1 MILVKDIV
9 DGMHVRGEYLVSS
22 LVQGVSNA
30 GKKYLTIVLQ
40 DKTGTIDGKK
50 WEIEEGDL
58 EVFAPRHV
66 VYVEGEANLFKNNLQ
81 LKILSGTEVPASSVD
96 LDRFVAPSPVA
107 KEELAKK
114 LDGYLS
120 SLKDGELKTLVT
132 SIVDKYRDRFLDW
145 PAAVRNHH
153 AYRSGVLYHSLS
165 MADLAEE
172 VAKLYPSLD
181 RDLLISGCLLHDLGK
196 CIELSGPV
204 ATEYTLEGKLL
215 GHINI
220 MAGIVRE
227 EADRLKIGGET
238 PDLLA
243 HMILSHHGKPE
254 FGSPVLPLTREAMAL
269 SMIDD
274 FDAKMNMLDKAL
286 EGTKPGNWT
295 ERIFA
300 FDNRSFYKPKRG

>member
-1 MILVKDIV
+1 MILVKDIA
-9 DGMHVRGEYLVSS
+9 DGMHVRGEYLVNS
-22 LVQGVSNA
+22 LIQGVSNA

-50 WEIEEGDL
+50 WEIEDGDL

-66 VYVEGEANLFKNNLQ
+66 VYVEGEANLFKNTLQ
-81 LKILSGTEVPASSVD
+81 LKILSGTEVPSNNVN
-96 LDRFVAPSPVA
+96 LDNFVAPAPVP
-107 KEELAKK
+107 KDVLAKK
-114 LDGYLS
+114 LDGYLA

-132 SIVDKYRDRFLDW
+132 AIIAKYRDRFLDW

-153 AYRSGVLYHSLS
+153 AFRSGVLYHSLS
-165 MADLAEE
+165 MADLAEQ
-172 VAKLYPSLD
+172 VAKLYPTLD
-181 RDLLISGCLLHDLGK
+181 RDMLISGCLLHDLGK
-196 CIELSGPV
+196 CVELSGPV

-220 MAGIVRE
+220 MADIIRE
-227 EADRLKIGGET
+227 EATRLGISGET
-238 PDLLA
+238 PDLLE
-243 HMILSHHGKPE
+243 HMILAHHGKPD

-300 FDNRSFYKPKRG
+300 FDNRSFYKPKRS

>member
-1 MILVKDIV
+1 MILVKDIA
-9 DGMHVRGEYLVSS
+9 DGMHVRGEYLVNN
-22 LVQGVSNA
+22 LIQGVSNA

-50 WEIEEGDL
+50 WEIEDGDL

-66 VYVEGEANLFKNNLQ
+66 VYVEGEANLFKNTLQ
-81 LKILSGTEVPASSVD
+81 LKILSGTEVPASSVN
-96 LDRFVAPSPVA
+96 LDNFVAPAPVA
-107 KEELAKK
+107 KDVLVKK
-114 LDGYLS
+114 LDGYLA

-132 SIVDKYRDRFLDW
+132 AIIAKYRDRFLDW

-153 AYRSGVLYHSLS
+153 AFRSGVLYHSLS
-165 MADLAEE
+165 MADLAEQ
-172 VAKLYPSLD
+172 VAKLYPTLD
-181 RDLLISGCLLHDLGK
+181 RDMLISGCLLHDLGK
-196 CIELSGPV
+196 CVELSGPV

-220 MAGIVRE
+220 MADVIRE
-227 EADRLKIGGET
+227 EATRLGISGET
-238 PDLLA
+238 PDLLE
-243 HMILSHHGKPE
+243 HMILAHHGKPD
-254 FGSPVLPLTREAMAL
+254 FGSPVLPLTREATAL

-300 FDNRSFYKPKRG
+300 FDNRSFYKPKRS

>member
-1 MILVKDIV
+1 MILVKDIA
-9 DGMHVRGEYLVSS
+9 DGMHVRGEYLVNS
-22 LVQGVSNA
+22 LIQGVSNA

-50 WEIEEGDL
+50 WEIEDGDL

-66 VYVEGEANLFKNNLQ
+66 VYVEGEANLFKNTLQ
-81 LKILSGTEVPASSVD
+81 LKILSGTEVPASSVN
-96 LDRFVAPSPVA
+96 LDNFVAPAPVA
-107 KEELAKK
+107 KDVLVKK
-114 LDGYLS
+114 LDGYLA

-132 SIVDKYRDRFLDW
+132 AIIAKYRDRFLDW

-153 AYRSGVLYHSLS
+153 AFRSGVLYHSLS
-165 MADLAEE
+165 MADLAEQ
-172 VAKLYPSLD
+172 VAKLYPTLD
-181 RDLLISGCLLHDLGK
+181 RDMLISGCLLHDLGK
-196 CIELSGPV
+196 CVELSGPV

-220 MAGIVRE
+220 MADIIRE
-227 EADRLKIGGET
+227 EATRLGISGET
-238 PDLLA
+238 PDLLE
-243 HMILSHHGKPE
+243 HMILAHHGKPD

-300 FDNRSFYKPKRG
+300 FDNRSFYKPKRS

>member
-1 MILVKDIV
+1 MILVKDIA
-9 DGMHVRGEYLVSS
+9 DGMHVRGEYLVNN
-22 LVQGVSNA
+22 LTQGVSNA

-50 WEIEEGDL
+50 WEIEDGDL

-66 VYVEGEANLFKNNLQ
+66 VYVEGEANFFKNTLQ
-81 LKILSGTEVPASSVD
+81 LKILSGTEVPASSVN
-96 LDRFVAPSPVA
+96 LDNFVAPAPVA
-107 KEELAKK
+107 KDVLVKK
-114 LDGYLS
+114 LDGYLA

-132 SIVDKYRDRFLDW
+132 AIIAKYRDRFLDW

-153 AYRSGVLYHSLS
+153 AFRSGVLYHSLS
-165 MADLAEE
+165 MADLAEQ
-172 VAKLYPSLD
+172 VAKLYPTLD
-181 RDLLISGCLLHDLGK
+181 RDMLISGCLLHDLGK

-220 MAGIVRE
+220 MADIIRE
-227 EADRLKIGGET
+227 EATRLGISGET
-238 PDLLA
+238 PDLLE
-243 HMILSHHGKPE
+243 HMILAHHGKPD

-300 FDNRSFYKPKRG
+300 FDNRSFYKPKRS

>member
-1 MILVKDIV
+1 MILVKDSA
-9 DGMHVRGEYLVSS
+9 DGMHVRGEYLVNS
-22 LVQGVSNA
+22 LIQGVSNA

-50 WEIEEGDL
+50 WEIEDGDR

-66 VYVEGEANLFKNNLQ
+66 VYVEGEANIFKNTVQ
-81 LKILSGTEVPASSVD
+81 IKILSGTEVPSNNVN
-96 LDRFVAPSPVA
+96 LDNFVAPAPVA
-107 KEELAKK
+107 KDVLAKK
-114 LDGYLS
+114 LDGYLA

-132 SIVDKYRDRFLDW
+132 AIIAKYRDRFLDW

-153 AYRSGVLYHSLS
+153 AFRSGVLYHSLS
-165 MADLAEE
+165 MADLAEQ
-172 VAKLYPSLD
+172 VAKLYPTLD
-181 RDLLISGCLLHDLGK
+181 RDMLISGCLLHDLGK
-196 CIELSGPV
+196 CVELSGPV
-204 ATEYTLEGKLL
+204 APEYPLEGKLL

-220 MAGIVRE
+220 MADIIRE
-227 EADRLKIGGET
+227 EATRLGISGET
-238 PDLLA
+238 PDLLE
-243 HMILSHHGKPE
+243 HMILAHHGKPD

-300 FDNRSFYKPKRG
+300 FDNRSFYKPKRS

>member
-1 MILVKDIV
+1 MILVKDIA
-9 DGMHVRGEYLVSS
+9 DGMHVRGEYLVNN
-22 LVQGVSNA
+22 LIQGVSNA

-50 WEIEEGDL
+50 WEIEDGDL

-66 VYVEGEANLFKNNLQ
+66 VYVEGEANLFKNTLQ
-81 LKILSGTEVPASSVD
+81 LKILSGTEVPASSVN
-96 LDRFVAPSPVA
+96 LDNFVAPAPVA
-107 KEELAKK
+107 KDVLVKK
-114 LDGYLS
+114 LDGYLA

-132 SIVDKYRDRFLDW
+132 AIIAKYRDRFLDW

-153 AYRSGVLYHSLS
+153 AFRSGVLYHSLS
-165 MADLAEE
+165 MADLAEQ
-172 VAKLYPSLD
+172 VAKLYPTLD
-181 RDLLISGCLLHDLGK
+181 RDMLISGCLLHDLGK
-196 CIELSGPV
+196 CVELSGPV

-220 MAGIVRE
+220 MADIIRE
-227 EADRLKIGGET
+227 EATRLGISGET
-238 PDLLA
+238 PDLLE
-243 HMILSHHGKPE
+243 HMILAHHGKPD

-300 FDNRSFYKPKRG
+300 FDNRSFYKPKRS

>member
-1 MILVKDIV
+1 MILVKDIE
-9 DGMHVRGEYLVSS
+9 DGMHVRGEYLVNS
-22 LVQGVSNA
+22 LIQGVSNA

-50 WEIEEGDL
+50 WEIEDGDL

-66 VYVEGEANLFKNNLQ
+66 VYVEGEANLFKNTLQ
-81 LKILSGTEVPASSVD
+81 LKILSGTEVPASSVN
-96 LDRFVAPSPVA
+96 LDNFVAPAPVA
-107 KEELAKK
+107 KDVLVKK
-114 LDGYLS
+114 LDGYLA

-132 SIVDKYRDRFLDW
+132 AIIAKYRDRFLDW

-153 AYRSGVLYHSLS
+153 AFRSGVLYHSLS
-165 MADLAEE
+165 MADLAEQ
-172 VAKLYPSLD
+172 VAKLYPTLD
-181 RDLLISGCLLHDLGK
+181 RDMLISGCLLHDLGK

-220 MAGIVRE
+220 MADIIRE
-227 EADRLKIGGET
+227 EATALGIKGET
-238 PDLLA
+238 PDLLE
-243 HMILSHHGKPE
+243 HMILAHHGKPD

-300 FDNRSFYKPKRG
+300 FDNRSFYKPKRS

>member
-1 MILVKDIV
+1 MILVKDIA
-9 DGMHVRGEYLVSS
+9 DGMHVRGEYLVNN
-22 LVQGVSNA
+22 LIQGVSNA

-58 EVFAPRHV
+58 EIFAPRHV
-66 VYVEGEANLFKNNLQ
+66 VYVEGEANLFKNSLQ
-81 LKILSGTEVPASSVD
+81 LKILSGTEVPASSVN
-96 LDRFVAPSPVA
+96 LDNFVAPAPVG
-107 KEELAKK
+107 KDVLAKK
-114 LDGYLS
+114 LDDYLS
-120 SLKDGELKTLVT
+120 SLKEGELKTLVT
-132 SIVDKYRDRFLDW
+132 SIINKYRDRFLDW

-153 AYRSGVLYHSLS
+153 AFRSGVLYHSLS
-165 MADLAEE
+165 MADLAEQA
-172 VAKLYPSLD
+172 AKLYPTLD
-181 RDLLISGCLLHDLGK
+181 RDMLISGCLLHDLGK

-220 MAGIVRE
+220 MADIIRE
-227 EADRLKIGGET
+227 EATALGIKGET
-238 PDLLA
+238 PDLLE
-243 HMILSHHGKPE
+243 HMILAHHGKPD
-254 FGSPVLPLTREAMAL
+254 FGSPVLPLTREALAL

-274 FDAKMNMLDKAL
+274 FDAKMNMLDKAF

>member
-1 MILVKDIV
+1 MILVKDIA
-9 DGMHVRGEYLVSS
+9 DGMHVRGEYLVNS
-22 LVQGVSNA
+22 LIQGVSNA

-50 WEIEEGDL
+50 WEIEDGDL

-66 VYVEGEANLFKNNLQ
+66 VYVEGEANLFKNTLQ
-81 LKILSGTEVPASSVD
+81 LKILSGTEVPASSVN
-96 LDRFVAPSPVA
+96 LDNFVAPAPVA
-107 KEELAKK
+107 KDVLVKK
-114 LDGYLS
+114 LDGYLA

-132 SIVDKYRDRFLDW
+132 AIIAKYRDRFLDW

-153 AYRSGVLYHSLS
+153 AFRSGVLYHSLS
-165 MADLAEE
+165 MADLAEQ
-172 VAKLYPSLD
+172 VAKLYPTLD
-181 RDLLISGCLLHDLGK
+181 RDMLISGCLLHDLGK

-220 MAGIVRE
+220 MADIIRE
-227 EADRLKIGGET
+227 EATALGIKGET
-238 PDLLA
+238 PDLLE
-243 HMILSHHGKPE
+243 HMILAHHGKPD

-300 FDNRSFYKPKRG
+300 FDNRSFYKPKRS

>member
-1 MILVKDIV
+1 MILVKDIA
-9 DGMHVRGEYLVSS
+9 DGMHVRGEYLVNN
-22 LVQGVSNA
+22 LIQGVSNA

-50 WEIEEGDL
+50 WEIGEGDL
-58 EVFAPRHV
+58 EIFAPRHV
-66 VYVEGEANLFKNNLQ
+66 VYVEGEANLFKNTLQ
-81 LKILSGTEVPASSVD
+81 LKILSGTEVPASSVN
-96 LDRFVAPSPVA
+96 LDNFVAPAPVA
-107 KEELAKK
+107 KDVLVKK
-114 LDGYLS
+114 LDGYLA

-132 SIVDKYRDRFLDW
+132 AIIAKYRDRFLDW

-153 AYRSGVLYHSLS
+153 AFRSGVLYHSLS
-165 MADLAEE
+165 MADLAEQ
-172 VAKLYPSLD
+172 VAKLYPTLD
-181 RDLLISGCLLHDLGK
+181 RDMLISGCLLHDLGK
-196 CIELSGPV
+196 CVELSGPV

-220 MAGIVRE
+220 MADIIRE
-227 EADRLKIGGET
+227 EATRLGISGET
-238 PDLLA
+238 PDLLE
-243 HMILSHHGKPE
+243 HIILAHHGKPD

-300 FDNRSFYKPKRG
+300 FDNRSFYKPKRS

>member
-1 MILVKDIV
+1 MILVKDIA
-9 DGMHVRGEYLVSS
+9 DGMHVRGEYLVNN
-22 LVQGVSNA
+22 LIQGVSNA

-58 EVFAPRHV
+58 EIFAPRHV
-66 VYVEGEANLFKNNLQ
+66 VYVEGEANLFKNTLQ
-81 LKILSGTEVPASSVD
+81 LKILSGTEVPASSVN
-96 LDRFVAPSPVA
+96 LDNFVAPAPVA
-107 KEELAKK
+107 KDVLVKK
-114 LDGYLS
+114 LDGYLA

-132 SIVDKYRDRFLDW
+132 AIIAKYRDRFLDW

-153 AYRSGVLYHSLS
+153 AFRSGVLYHSLS
-165 MADLAEE
+165 MADLAEQ
-172 VAKLYPSLD
+172 VAKLYPTLD
-181 RDLLISGCLLHDLGK
+181 RDMLISGCLLHDLGK
-196 CIELSGPV
+196 CVELSGPV

-220 MAGIVRE
+220 MADIIRE
-227 EADRLKIGGET
+227 EATRLGISGET
-238 PDLLA
+238 PDLLE
-243 HMILSHHGKPE
+243 HMILAHHGKPD

-300 FDNRSFYKPKRG
+300 FDNRSFYKPNRS

>member
-1 MILVKDIV
+1 MILVKDIA
-9 DGMHVRGEYLVSS
+9 DGMHVRGEYLVNS
-22 LVQGVSNA
+22 LIQGVSNA

-50 WEIEEGDL
+50 WEIEDGDL

-66 VYVEGEANLFKNNLQ
+66 VYVEGEANLFKNTLQ
-81 LKILSGTEVPASSVD
+81 LKILSGTEVPSNNVN
-96 LDRFVAPSPVA
+96 LDNFVAPAPVA
-107 KEELAKK
+107 KDVLAKK
-114 LDGYLS
+114 LDGYLA

-132 SIVDKYRDRFLDW
+132 AIIAKYRDRFLDW

-153 AYRSGVLYHSLS
+153 AFRSGVLYHSLS
-165 MADLAEE
+165 MADLAEQ
-172 VAKLYPSLD
+172 VAKLYPTLD
-181 RDLLISGCLLHDLGK
+181 RDMLISGCLLHDLGK
-196 CIELSGPV
+196 CVELSGPV

-220 MAGIVRE
+220 MADIIRE
-227 EADRLKIGGET
+227 EATRLGISGET
-238 PDLLA
+238 PDLLE
-243 HMILSHHGKPE
+243 HMILAHHGKPD

-300 FDNRSFYKPKRG
+300 FDNRSFYKPKRS

>member
-1 MILVKDIV
+1 MILVKDIA
-9 DGMHVRGEYLVSS
+9 DGMHVRGEYLVNN
-22 LVQGVSNA
+22 LIQGVSNA

-58 EVFAPRHV
+58 EIFAPRHV
-66 VYVEGEANLFKNNLQ
+66 VYVEGEANLFKNTLQ
-81 LKILSGTEVPASSVD
+81 LKILSGTEVPASSVN
-96 LDRFVAPSPVA
+96 LDNFVAPAPVA
-107 KEELAKK
+107 KDVLVKK
-114 LDGYLS
+114 LDGYLA

-132 SIVDKYRDRFLDW
+132 AIIAKYRDRFLDW

-153 AYRSGVLYHSLS
+153 AFRSGVLYHSLS
-165 MADLAEE
+165 MADLAEQ
-172 VAKLYPSLD
+172 VAKLYPTLD
-181 RDLLISGCLLHDLGK
+181 RDMLISGCLLHDLGK

-220 MAGIVRE
+220 MADIIRE
-227 EADRLKIGGET
+227 EATRLGISGET
-238 PDLLA
+238 PDLLE
-243 HMILSHHGKPE
+243 HMILAHHGKPD

-300 FDNRSFYKPKRG
+300 FDNRSFYKPKRS

>member
-1 MILVKDIV
+1 MILVKDIA
-9 DGMHVRGEYLVSS
+9 DGMHVRGEYLVNN
-22 LVQGVSNA
+22 LIQGVSNA

-58 EVFAPRHV
+58 ETFAPRHV
-66 VYVEGEANLFKNNLQ
+66 VYVEGEANLFKNTLQ
-81 LKILSGTEVPASSVD
+81 LKILSGTEVPASSVN
-96 LDRFVAPSPVA
+96 LDNFVAPAPVA
-107 KEELAKK
+107 KDVLAKK
-114 LDGYLS
+114 LDDYLS
-120 SLKDGELKTLVT
+120 SLKEGELKTLVT
-132 SIVDKYRDRFLDW
+132 SIINKYRDRFLDW

-153 AYRSGVLYHSLS
+153 AFRSGVLYHSLS
-165 MADLAEE
+165 MADLAEQ

-181 RDLLISGCLLHDLGK
+181 RDMLISGCLLHDLGK

-220 MAGIVRE
+220 MADIIRE
-227 EADRLKIGGET
+227 EATALGIKGET
-238 PDLLA
+238 PDLLE
-243 HMILSHHGKPE
+243 HMILAHHGKPD
-254 FGSPVLPLTREAMAL
+254 FGSPVLPLTREALAL

-274 FDAKMNMLDKAL
+274 FDAKMNMLDKAF

>member
-1 MILVKDIV
+1 MILVKDIA
-9 DGMHVRGEYLVSS
+9 DGMHVRGEYLVNN
-22 LVQGVSNA
+22 LTQGVSNA

-50 WEIEEGDL
+50 WEIEDGDL

-66 VYVEGEANLFKNNLQ
+66 VYVEGEANLFKNTLQ
-81 LKILSGTEVPASSVD
+81 LKILSGTEVPASSVN
-96 LDRFVAPSPVA
+96 LDNFVAPAPVA
-107 KEELAKK
+107 KDVLVKK
-114 LDGYLS
+114 LDGYLA

-132 SIVDKYRDRFLDW
+132 AIIAKYRDRFLDW

-153 AYRSGVLYHSLS
+153 AFRSGVLYHSLS
-165 MADLAEE
+165 MADLAEQ
-172 VAKLYPSLD
+172 VAKLYPTLD
-181 RDLLISGCLLHDLGK
+181 RDMLISGCLLHDLGK

-220 MAGIVRE
+220 MADIIRE
-227 EADRLKIGGET
+227 EATRLGISGET
-238 PDLLA
+238 PDLLE
-243 HMILSHHGKPE
+243 HMILAHHGKPD

-300 FDNRSFYKPKRG
+300 FDNRSFYKPKRS